1 MSTVEQRLA
10 TLGLVLPP
18 VSRPVANYL
27 PAVRSGNLLFLAGQV
42 PRDADGRLLAGKV
55 GDTMDVDAAYQAAR
69 ACALQALAVVK
80 DELGDLDRV
89 GRVVRVLGLVNAV
102 PDFTEQPAVVNG
114 FSDLMVE
121 AFGDAGR
128 HARVAY
134 GAGSLPG
141 GVPVEV
147 ESLFE
152 IADRPA

>member
-1 MSTVEQRLA
+1 MSTVEKRLTA
-10 TLGLVLPP
+10 LGLELPP
-18 VSRPVANYL
+18 VSRPVANYV

-42 PRDADGRLLAGKV
+42 PRGADGRLLAGKV

-80 DELGDLDRV
+80 DEIGDLDRV
-89 GRVVRVLGLVNAV
+89 VRVVRVLGLVNAV
-102 PDFTEQPAVVNG
+102 PDFVEQPAVVNG

>member
-1 MSTVEQRLA
+1 MSAVEKRLTA
-10 TLGLVLPP
+10 LGLELPP
-18 VSRPVANYL
+18 VSRPLANYV

-55 GDTMDVDAAYQAAR
+55 GDTMDIDAAYQAAR

-80 DELGDLDRV
+80 DEIGDLDRV
-89 GRVVRVLGLVNAV
+89 VRVVRVLGLVNAV
-102 PDFTEQPAVVNG
+102 PDFVEQPAVVNG
-114 FSDLMVE
+114 FSDVMVE

-128 HARVAY
+128 HARVSY

>member
-1 MSTVEQRLA
+1 MSTVEERLA
-10 TLGLVLPP
+10 ELGLVLPP
-18 VSRPVANYL
+18 VSRPVANYV

-42 PRDADGRLLAGKV
+42 PRDEHGRLLAGRV
-55 GDTMDVDAAYQAAR
+55 GDTMDIDAAYQAAR
-69 ACALQALAVVK
+69 TCALQALAVVK

-89 GRVVRVLGLVNAV
+89 VRVVRVLGLVNAV

-152 IADRPA
+152 VSDLPT

>member
-1 MSTVEQRLA
+1 MSAVEKRLTA
-10 TLGLVLPP
+10 LGLDLPP
-18 VSRPVANYL
+18 VSRPVANYV

-42 PRDADGRLLAGKV
+42 PRDELGRLIAGRV
-55 GDTMDVDAAYQAAR
+55 GDTMDIDAAYRAAR

-80 DELGDLDRV
+80 DEIGDLDRV
-89 GRVVRVLGLVNAV
+89 VRVVRVLGLVNAV

-152 IADRPA
+152 VADRP

>member
-1 MSTVEQRLA
+1 MSAVEKRLTA
-10 TLGLVLPP
+10 LGLELPP
-18 VSRPVANYL
+18 VSRPVANYV

-55 GDTMDVDAAYQAAR
+55 GDTMDIDAAYQAAR

-80 DELGDLDRV
+80 DEIGDLDRV
-89 GRVVRVLGLVNAV
+89 VRVVRVLGLVNAV
-102 PDFTEQPAVVNG
+102 PDFVEQPAVVNG
-114 FSDLMVE
+114 FSDVMVE

>member
-1 MSTVEQRLA
+1 MSTVEERLA
-10 TLGLVLPP
+10 ALGLVLPP
-18 VSRPVANYL
+18 VSRPVANYV

-42 PRDADGRLLAGKV
+42 PRDEQGRLVAGRV
-55 GDTMDVDAAYQAAR
+55 GDTMDIDAAYQAAR
-69 ACALQALAVVK
+69 TCALQALAVVK
-80 DELGDLDRV
+80 DDLGDLDRV
-89 GRVVRVLGLVNAV
+89 VRVVRVLGLVNAV
-102 PDFTEQPAVVNG
+102 PDFVEQPAVVNG

-152 IADRPA
+152 VVDRPA

>member
-1 MSTVEQRLA
+1 MSTVEERLA
-10 TLGLVLPP
+10 ELGLELPP
-18 VSRPVANYL
+18 VSRPVANYV

-42 PRDADGRLLAGKV
+42 PRDADGRLLAGRV

-69 ACALQALAVVK
+69 TCALQALAVVK

-89 GRVVRVLGLVNAV
+89 VRVVRVLGLVNAT
-102 PDFTEQPAVVNG
+102 PDCTEQPAVVNG
-114 FSDLMVE
+114 FSDLMVQ

-152 IADRPA
+152 VADRPT

>member
-1 MSTVEQRLA
+1 MSTVEERLTA
-10 TLGLVLPP
+10 LGLELPP
-18 VSRPVANYL
+18 VSRPVANYV

-55 GDTMDVDAAYQAAR
+55 GDTMDIDAAYQAAR
-69 ACALQALAVVK
+69 ACALQALAVVR
-80 DELGDLDRV
+80 DEIGDLDRV
-89 GRVVRVLGLVNAV
+89 VRVVRVLGLVNAV
-102 PDFTEQPAVVNG
+102 PDFVEQPAVVNG
-114 FSDLMVE
+114 FSDVMVE